1 MMFRICQISIQGTH
15 LHMLVETASQEAL
28 SRGMPGFLVSCARR
42 LNAAARR
49 QGRVFA
55 DQQLAQARRGP
66 RRPAAP
72 RSDEL
77 GRHARGLVDGAVTS
91 RGRRAHDAGL
101 VARDVALARGLAARR
116 NDLAVGAPRARVIA
130 DERRGAIE

>member
-1 MMFRICQISIQGTH
+1 VLVTTRVVPEVGRLRSDIARRAIEEAMAVAMKRGYEEMMF
-15 LHMLVETASQEAL
+15 
-28 SRGMPGFLVSCARR
+28 
-42 LNAAARR
+42 
-49 QGRVFA
+49 
-55 DQQLAQARRGP
+55 QQLAQARRGP

-116 NDLAVGAPRARVIA
+116 NDLAVGAPGSRVIA
-130 DERRGAIE
+130 NERRGAIE